1 MRDRLRDGGQRR
13 NKGVTMQARMAVMLA
28 GTLAMAACGPSREEK
43 KAVADARAK
52 SFTPPSVTS
61 RVDFGGMMDRRFRA
75 LDRDGND
82 VIDSAEMPRQDSRL
96 HELDRNR
103 DGQVTASE
111 WSEGMLARFDRMDL
125 NRDGTVTSEERE
137 TYRARPDATPTPTN
151 SAPRLP

>member
-1 MRDRLRDGGQRR
+1 M
-13 NKGVTMQARMAVMLA
+13 VTVLIAALAV
-28 GTLAMAACGPSREEK
+28 TACGPSKEDK
-43 KAVADARAK
+43 KAAADARAK

-61 RVDFGGMMDRRFRA
+61 RVDFGGMMDRRFRS

-82 VIDSAEMPRQDSRL
+82 VIDQAEMPSQDSRL

-103 DGQVTASE
+103 DGRVTASE
-111 WSEGMLARFDRMDL
+111 FNEGMLARFDRMDL

-137 TYRARPDATPTPTN
+137 TYRARPEATPTPIN

>member
-1 MRDRLRDGGQRR
+1 MRTGL
-13 NKGVTMQARMAVMLA
+13 VTVLA
-28 GTLAMAACGPSREEK
+28 GTLAMAACGESPEEK
-43 KAVADARAK
+43 KAAADARAK

-82 VIDSAEMPRQDSRL
+82 VIDEGEMPRQDSRL
-96 HELDRNR
+96 RELDRNR
-103 DGQVTASE
+103 DGRVTASE
-111 WSEGMLARFDRMDL
+111 FNEGMLARFDRMDL

-137 TYRARPDATPTPTN
+137 TYRARPEATPTPIN